1 MGKSDWSLTFARPR
15 IRWLSLM
22 VARAAAML
30 ALVGAVVICVDLGG
44 RRIIKK
50 FLLCVLAILFLEAV
64 ACDRRRS
71 GTRGHPEASGGPMHR
86 RRETDP

>member
-1 MGKSDWSLTFARPR
+1 MSKSDWALTFARPR

-22 VARAAAML
+22 VARAATML
-30 ALVGAVVICVDLGG
+30 ALVVAVVICGDLEAPGALVA
-44 RRIIKK
+44 

-64 ACDRRRS
+64 ACDHRRS
-71 GTRGHPEASGGPMHR
+71 GTKGRPEIGEHPMHR

>member
-30 ALVGAVVICVDLGG
+30 ALVGAVVICGDLEAPGALVA
-44 RRIIKK
+44 

-71 GTRGHPEASGGPMHR
+71 GTRGHPEASDHPMHR

>member
-1 MGKSDWSLTFARPR
+1 MGKSDWDLTFARPR

-22 VARAAAML
+22 VARLVTIL
-30 ALVGAVVICVDLGG
+30 ALVGAVVICGDVEAPGALVA
-44 RRIIKK
+44 

-64 ACDRRRS
+64 ACEHRRS
-71 GTRGHPEASGGPMHR
+71 GTKGHPEIGEHPMHR